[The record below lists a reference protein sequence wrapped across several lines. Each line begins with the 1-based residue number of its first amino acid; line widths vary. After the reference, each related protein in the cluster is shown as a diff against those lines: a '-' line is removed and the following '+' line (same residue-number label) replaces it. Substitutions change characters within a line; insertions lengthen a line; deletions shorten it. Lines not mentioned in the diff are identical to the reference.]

1 MKIYHTKLRND
12 GRNNHAGVG
21 GGGGGCIGCNSLQI
35 CERFRNVQRPIKATG
50 PYTIVAAF

>member
-1 MKIYHTKLRND
+1 MKIYHTKLRYD
-12 GRNNHAGVG
+12 GRNNHAGV
-21 GGGGGCIGCNSLQI
+21 GGGCIGCNSLQI